1 MQVSIFR
8 LRDDSCEFPNPREAR
23 DDGLLAWGGDL
34 SDQRLLE
41 AYYNG
46 IFPWSSQDDPLL
58 WWSPNPRLLLF
69 PTDFKISKSLSK
81 SRKKFTVKYNSNFE
95 AVIQKCSALRIEKK
109 NGTWIT
115 TQMINAYIDLHHLGH
130 AKSVECYRDGKLVGG
145 LYGVMVGSVFCGESM
160 FSTENDASKIA
171 LLALCEMMQKSGG
184 EFIDCQMPTEHL
196 ISLGAKVVTRD
207 VYLDLLFKCRDKKVD
222 FS

>member
-1 MQVSIFR
+1 MQVSIFK
-8 LRDDSCEFPNPREAR
+8 LRDDSYEFPNPREAK

-34 SDQRLLE
+34 SCQRLLN

-46 IFPWSSQDDPLL
+46 IFPWSSKDDPLL

-69 PTDFKISKSLSK
+69 PSDFKISKSLSK
-81 SRKKFTVKYNSNFE
+81 SRKKFTIKYNSDFE
-95 AVIQKCSALRIEKK
+95 AVIKKCSTLRIEQR
-109 NGTWIT
+109 NGTWIST
-115 TQMINAYIDLHHLGH
+115 PMINSYLDLHHLGH
-130 AKSVECYRDGKLVGG
+130 AKSIECYQDEELVGG

-160 FSTENDASKIA
+160 FSTVSDASKIA
-171 LLALCEMMQKSGG
+171 LLELCEVMQKSGG

-196 ISLGAKVVTRD
+196 LSLGAKVVTRND
-207 VYLDLLFKCRDKKVD
+207 YLDLLFKCRDKKVD